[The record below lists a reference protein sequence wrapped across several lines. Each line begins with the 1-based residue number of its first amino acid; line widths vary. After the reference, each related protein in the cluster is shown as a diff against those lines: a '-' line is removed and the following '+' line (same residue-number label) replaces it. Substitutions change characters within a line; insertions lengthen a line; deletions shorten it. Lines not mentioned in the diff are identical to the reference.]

1 MAEEGIIRPR
11 ELNSVQELL
20 ELSDIRGLDF
30 HELSAKRNPDAPGP
44 AAEGEDY
51 SVQLDLSDMTTPTE
65 LNVRCRAT
73 LTLLSSTFIVDV
85 SAAYE
90 FSEPCVFSP
99 ELRQEFIE
107 RVGMM
112 SVYPFIRQN
121 FHAMSVQIGE
131 TPILL
136 PILRANS
143 VKLVHQDDVD
153 EVHPPSIGT
162 AIDAVD

>member
-1 MAEEGIIRPR
+1 MAEEGDIRPR
-11 ELNSVQELL
+11 QLNSIEELL
-20 ELSDIRGLDF
+20 ELSDIRGLEF
-30 HELSAKRNPDAPGP
+30 HEISAKRSPEAFGP
-44 AAEGEDY
+44 AEDGTDY
-51 SVQLDLSDMTTPTE
+51 SVKFDLSDRANPTE

-73 LTLLSSTFIVDV
+73 LSMESSTFVVDV

-90 FSEPCVFSP
+90 FSQPCTYSAQ
-99 ELRQEFIE
+99 LRQEFVE

-121 FHAMSVQIGE
+121 IHALSVQIGE

-143 VKLVHQDDVD
+143 IKLVRQDEQDNAV
-153 EVHPPSIGT
+153 E
-162 AIDAVD
+162 AISAD

>member
-1 MAEEGIIRPR
+1 MAEEGILRPR
-11 ELNSVQELL
+11 ELNSIQDLL
-20 ELSDIRGLDF
+20 ELSDIKGLDF
-30 HELSAKRNPDAPGP
+30 HELSAKRNPEAVGP
-44 AAEGEDY
+44 ATDGEDY
-51 SVQLDLSDMTTPTE
+51 SVKFDLSDMTTPTE

-73 LTLLSSTFIVDV
+73 LALQSSTFVVDV
-85 SAAYE
+85 SARYE
-90 FSEPCVFSP
+90 FSEPCVYSP

-143 VKLVHQDDVD
+143 IKLVRQD
-153 EVHPPSIGT
+153 E
-162 AIDAVD
+162 IDSAVD